1 LLMNAHH
8 VRYVGNHSV
17 LIAECTIT
25 SVTALDQHRMV
36 IPTSWS
42 MVLCM
47 LKRKTMKRYHEEMY
61 DRTTGRDRAY
71 HYAEWRKI
79 VSKEPIVTDPKP
91 VSALK
96 RHS

>member
-1 LLMNAHH
+1 MNVHHAHC
-8 VRYVGNHSV
+8 VGNRSV
-17 LIAECTIT
+17 LIAKCIIT
-25 SVTALDQHRMV
+25 SVTALAQHRTV

-42 MVLCM
+42 MVLCT

-61 DRTTGRDRAY
+61 DRTTGSERAY

-91 VSALK
+91 VSAIK
-96 RHS
+96 RRS